1 MGPPVYL
8 DTSAVLRATIE
19 SGTTPSIAE
28 QIRNASALVTSRLSL
43 VESARAFLR
52 LRALRAAPAARL
64 DAAEHDADALWARCD
79 LFELTPDVCAAAARV
94 SPALPLRALDA
105 LHLATFLSA
114 RRRLPDLT
122 LLTADER
129 LREAVARA

>member
-19 SGTTPSIAE
+19 SGTTPAIEA
-28 QIRNASALVTSRLSL
+28 QLRDASALVTSRLSL

-64 DAAEHDADALWARCD
+64 DAAERDANALWARCD
-79 LFELTPDVCAAAARV
+79 LFELSPDICAAASRV
-94 SPALPLRALDA
+94 SPTLPLRALDA

-114 RRRLPDLT
+114 RRRLPGLA

-129 LREAVARA
+129 LRNAVARA